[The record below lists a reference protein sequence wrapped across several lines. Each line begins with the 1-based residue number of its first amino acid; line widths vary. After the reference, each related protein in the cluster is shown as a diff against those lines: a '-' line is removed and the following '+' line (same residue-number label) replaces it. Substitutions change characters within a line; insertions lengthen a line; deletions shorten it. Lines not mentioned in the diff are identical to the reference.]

1 MTVAGQSGSARR
13 VCSSFH
19 GAWDRDLE
27 PALEVED
34 GGVVEL
40 HVPDASRDQIGEHAV
55 VADLGSIDFDLMNPV
70 AGPVF
75 VRGAQPGDVLEI
87 EVLEVQTR
95 AWGWTAIVPG
105 FGLLADDFQ
114 EPWLRISRIEGGR
127 VLFGDRFEL
136 PCRPFPGTIGVA
148 PGSPGAHSVIPPSRF
163 GGNIDVRHLTA
174 GATLLLPVGV
184 EGALFSAG
192 DGHAAQGDGEVCGS
206 AIETGMEIALRLGV
220 RRDIRVNAPQLLISA
235 MSPAA
240 EGRLHVTTGVAEDL
254 HEAARG
260 AARAMIERL
269 SGLGLSPEEAY
280 ALLSVAGDLRIHE
293 IVNAPR
299 WVVGMA
305 LPEAVLA
312 P

>member
-1 MTVAGQSGSARR
+1 
-13 VCSSFH
+13 
-19 GAWDRDLE
+19 
-27 PALEVED
+27 
-34 GGVVEL
+34 
-40 HVPDASRDQIGEHAV
+40 
-55 VADLGSIDFDLMNPV
+55 
-70 AGPVF
+70 
-75 VRGAQPGDVLEI
+75 
-87 EVLEVQTR
+87 
-95 AWGWTAIVPG
+95 
-105 FGLLADDFQ
+105 
-114 EPWLRISRIEGGR
+114 

-136 PCRPFPGTIGVA
+136 ACRPFPGTIGVA
-148 PGSPGAHSVIPPSRF
+148 PTSPGPHSVIPPSRF

-174 GATLLLPVGV
+174 GATLYLPVGV

-206 AIETGMEIALRLGV
+206 AIETGMEIVLRLGV
-220 RRDIRVNAPQLLISA
+220 RSDLRIGAPQLVVPDLT
-235 MSPAA
+235 PAA
-240 EGRLHVTTGVAEDL
+240 GGRVHVTTGVAEDL

-269 SGLGLSPEEAY
+269 TGFGLGPEEAY